1 MSDLR
6 RIIKKPIIEKADVLK
21 ETTISRSDY
30 SQVGRV
36 SRRGRVRQANFNELH
51 SGICRSKTRKSSLT
65 CERERNRENGN
76 ITFDWRHAGIPIHR
90 TSNHFVKN
98 SPNVE
103 KNSTIRLDIVELIS
117 TLSLHVKN
125 GRDKMNFALRN
136 FNGAPIG
143 YSDDGPTI
151 TKNRFHGNKATSG
164 KSGFG
169 RIGQANSNG
178 LYPILCG
185 SEKRECGSSRKNE
198 WCSTRNNFNNY
209 NRNWQ
214 FIFNGAIAYSVRNNS
229 ENSNVLKINTLVL
242 DNILNFKTLSLRNS
256 KFNFGGE
263 GK

>member
-1 MSDLR
+1 
-6 RIIKKPIIEKADVLK
+6 
-21 ETTISRSDY
+21 
-30 SQVGRV
+30 
-36 SRRGRVRQANFNELH
+36 
-51 SGICRSKTRKSSLT
+51 
-65 CERERNRENGN
+65 
-76 ITFDWRHAGIPIHR
+76 
-90 TSNHFVKN
+90 
-98 SPNVE
+98 
-103 KNSTIRLDIVELIS
+103 
-117 TLSLHVKN
+117 
-125 GRDKMNFALRN
+125 MNFALRN

>member
-1 MSDLR
+1 MSGLR

-36 SRRGRVRQANFNELH
+36 PRRGGVRQANFNELH
-51 SGICRSKTRKSSLT
+51 SGICRSETRKPSLT
-65 CERERNRENGN
+65 CERERTRSGCDCPSGQKNSRSIIRENFEAFKNRSNVNKKSINVIDKIN
-76 ITFDWRHAGIPIHR
+76 II
-90 TSNHFVKN
+90 
-98 SPNVE
+98 
-103 KNSTIRLDIVELIS
+103 L
-117 TLSLHVKN
+117 TLSLRIQEW
-125 GRDKMNFALRN
+125 GDKMSFVLRN
-136 FNGAPIG
+136 INRSLLG
-143 YSDDGPTI
+143 YSDDGPTV
-151 TKNRFHGNKATSG
+151 TKNRFHSNKATSR

-185 SEKRECGSSRKNE
+185 SEKRKCGSACKNE
-198 WCSTRNNFNNY
+198 WHSTRNNFDNY

-214 FIFNGAIAYSVRNNS
+214 FIFDGTIGCSVRNDS

-256 KFNFGGE
+256 KFNFVGE
-263 GK
+263 GI

>member
-1 MSDLR
+1 MTTT
-6 RIIKKPIIEKADVLK
+6 IEKADVLK

-30 SQVGRV
+30 SQVERLFRYGRIGQGD
-36 SRRGRVRQANFNELH
+36 SNQFYPGL
-51 SGICRSKTRKSSLT
+51 RKRKA
-65 CERERNRENGN
+65 RER
-76 ITFDWRHAGIPIHR
+76 
-90 TSNHFVKN
+90 
-98 SPNVE
+98 
-103 KNSTIRLDIVELIS
+103 STIIPREWDRGVRNFALNNRKASTSFDGANCQALTVSSKAEKKSVNQLDIPEIFSV
-117 TLSLHVKN
+117 LSHHVKN